1 MTMATAKK
9 TKPKES
15 LAIRKVSELI
25 AERLFTTGDDKV
37 SDRLVQMKDDRDRG
51 GWCQGAVADQ
61 VYSVLDEHLCELATA
76 MLARLCQGR
85 M

>member
-1 MTMATAKK
+1 MAKK
-9 TKPKES
+9 KQPPRES

-25 AERLFTTGDDKV
+25 AERLFTTGSV
-37 SDRLVQMKDDRDRG
+37 ESEIADRLAQLKDGRDMG

-61 VYSVLDEHLCELATA
+61 IYNVLDEHLLELSTS